1 MINLM
6 SDPCTGV
13 RLMCILEKVRRG
25 ILATTPNGATVRV
38 ATATVACMWLVGVSC
53 ASAFWM
59 SCVSAPVTRTVIS
72 SVARLVVSRV
82 EDDGRDEQGMG
93 QRRESLGGHAI
104 DQVKRAPP
112 STRRSDFRKDECN
125 VSLFAHDLC
134 NVCLPLSLGE
144 VIDVSVHFRVCAS
157 DCACAVR
164 PSVLKACVI
173 WLFNYFNNP

>member
-1 MINLM
+1 M

-82 EDDGRDEQGMG
+82 EDDGRDEQG
-93 QRRESLGGHAI
+93 R
-104 DQVKRAPP
+104 V
-112 STRRSDFRKDECN
+112 SD
-125 VSLFAHDLC
+125 
-134 NVCLPLSLGE
+134 G
-144 VIDVSVHFRVCAS
+144 RV
-157 DCACAVR
+157 
-164 PSVLKACVI
+164 
-173 WLFNYFNNP
+173 